1 MPAIADG
8 TVESG
13 KQMDNQEKN
22 ELRELKQDLLTVLQD
37 MQRGMQ
43 DMQQGT
49 QQMFQE
55 MRHEMQDMRQ
65 EMKEMRQEVTGIALT
80 IENELRPDI
89 QMLAEGY
96 SSVVKTNN
104 TKVEVLETRVGAV
117 ESAVAKNTRDILAM
131 G

>member
-37 MQRGMQ
+37 MQ
-43 DMQQGT
+43 QGT

-55 MRHEMQDMRQ
+55 MRHEMQDMKHEMKDMRQ
-65 EMKEMRQEVTGIALT
+65 EMNEMRQEVTGIALT